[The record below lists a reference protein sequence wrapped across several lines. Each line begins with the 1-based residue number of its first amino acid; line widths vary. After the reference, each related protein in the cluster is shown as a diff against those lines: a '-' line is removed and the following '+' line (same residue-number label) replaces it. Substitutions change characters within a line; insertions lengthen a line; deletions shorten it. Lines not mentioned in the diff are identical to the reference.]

1 MGVDALLANG
11 MTHKIKYLLQD
22 KHLTSRRDPLRKVRK
37 SRIWLFLAVQLIG
50 FGATFAITQTIGGLI
65 YILFPALLIYLRLAA
80 IGFPVII
87 MLLLPVRILLVPRLP
102 FTSEELSILDGPAAS
117 PFVSPVPFVFPLKS
131 THHAGC
137 TIFRPWSPLVEPC
150 NSINA
155 PASAGE

>member
-65 YILFPALLIYLRLAA
+65 YIINTS
-80 IGFPVII
+80 
-87 MLLLPVRILLVPRLP
+87 LPGSPNIPPSSRYRISRYYHA
-102 FTSEELSILDGPAAS
+102 AAS
-117 PFVSPVPFVFPLKS
+117 SSHSSCTPVTLHK
-131 THHAGC
+131 
-137 TIFRPWSPLVEPC
+137 
-150 NSINA
+150 
-155 PASAGE
+155 